1 MMNNFLIIC
10 ISVLFLICPNES
22 SNIPYCSNKQSERI
36 QICKKD
42 NNHKTNRPPKPHPI
56 TVIPTLDLKDLHD
69 VDVERETIT
78 VYVKIL
84 LQWEDFSISVITP
97 NNTV

>member
-1 MMNNFLIIC
+1 MNKFSIIC

-36 QICKKD
+36 RICKKD

-56 TVIPTLDLKDLHD
+56 IVIPTLDLKDLHD

>member
-1 MMNNFLIIC
+1 MNNFAIIC
-10 ISVLFLICPNES
+10 TSVIFLICPNES
-22 SNIPYCSNKQSERI
+22 SNIPFCSNNQSERI

-56 TVIPTLDLKDLHD
+56 SVIPILNLEDLHD

-78 VYVKIL
+78 VYVTIL
-84 LQWEDFSISVITP
+84 LQWEDFSISVTMP
-97 NNTV
+97 NDTV